1 MLDPTHPLCVLDPT
15 RKPEVIDG
23 IEALSNQR
31 MDEGVSGPIFNL
43 IFLRD
48 HMRNWLSGI
57 LGRGASQF
65 HQKTFLLDA
74 EYVNEIKASHDQ
86 AECEHALPFISSNDV
101 VTSTCFNVAKPTFAF
116 MAVNYRGKVEN
127 CERYDAPNYINVV
140 TYGDTGKWTYDV
152 SCIPND
158 LSGYGT
164 SHKLHSQQNPSRLLN
179 SPVYPQVD
187 QWWNV

>member
-101 VTSTCFNVAKPTFAF
+101 VTSTCFNVAKPTFGF

-152 SCIPND
+152 SCIPYD
-158 LSGYGT
+158 LRDT
-164 SHKLHSQQNPSRLLN
+164 SHKLHPQQNPSRLLN

>member
-1 MLDPTHPLCVLDPT
+1 MLDPLHPLCVLDPT

-23 IEALSNQR
+23 IEALSNQK

-65 HQKTFLLDA
+65 DQKTFLLDA
-74 EYVNEIKASHDQ
+74 EYLNEIKACHDP

-101 VTSTCFNVAKPTFAF
+101 VTSTCFNVAKPSFGF
-116 MAVNYRGKVEN
+116 MAINYRGKVEN

-152 SCIPND
+152 SCIPYD
-158 LSGYGT
+158 LSECLT
-164 SHKLHSQQNPSRLLN
+164 QTPSPTIPL
-179 SPVYPQVD
+179 
-187 QWWNV
+187 